1 MALFGAPALNALDK
15 RQDDVPISQALIKE
29 LSNPFN
35 STTVSFDLSRPSIVT
50 DSV

>member
-1 MALFGAPALNALDK
+1 MALFGTPTIDALEK
-15 RQDDVPISQALIKE
+15 RQGDGTISQALVSE

-35 STTVSFDLSRPSIVT
+35 STTVSFDLFESSIVT